1 MWEEKEFIDP
11 FDREL
16 HYFWMKIEHF
26 GRYLFA
32 CDEIRKKGLQ
42 RLRVADIGCANGYGS
57 RLLSDVAR
65 TVDGYDINEEYL
77 SVARSKAKVGQEFF
91 KRNFELPN
99 EPVEDPYDIIVSFEF
114 LEHLSTPFHA
124 IRFIHESLCENGTLI
139 CSVPNHL
146 YEGKNEDGSPSNPF
160 HKCIYKKEEIIEI
173 FEHNGFQV
181 EQIYGQ
187 AFPNIFAKNEAK
199 LARKKRL
206 PFTSSHNDL
215 FEKDDVLK
223 YFSYMFAYPNDLLLE
238 KSYSYIYVLRKRI

>member
-77 SVARSKAKVGQEFF
+77 SVARNKAKVGQEFF
-91 KRNFELPN
+91 KR
-99 EPVEDPYDIIVSFEF
+99 DFEF
-114 LEHLSTPFHA
+114 PNDA
-124 IRFIHESLCENGTLI
+124 IKFIHESLHENGTLI